1 MRCFHLF
8 LTCILSF
15 AAKESGKINFSS
27 YHVCFISPYQVSFLL
42 DVSLSFIPIFY
53 LPLKSEIHSS
63 IMLLFPRIFLISSI
77 FLLPLFV
84 FLAHIVL
91 FILFIFTLSFSSLC
105 ELYYKLSPLGLYTSS
120 FFWNSFSLFWFSL
133 VSFSSFCLLFYS
145 FYLSFY
151 HSFFLSF
158 IRSIFPSFYF
168 VRNNEGASI
177 SSLAN
182 QSQRLDNRNKQ
193 YIFIHKFSPKIFNKR
208 QYCMTYKTPLVLF
221 FLKNMTCI
229 FYAKLRHLF
238 THVVGFQ

>member
-1 MRCFHLF
+1 MSIFLSGPVVEQNWKVFLFLNELTCFGTSLKVERFFFCICLARSDEEFMQIQQIIFCIGRNDVFSGIENKSIIFAVRCFHLF

-63 IMLLFPRIFLISSI
+63 IMLLFSRIFLISSI

-91 FILFIFTLSFSSLC
+91 FILFIFTLSFSNLC

-120 FFWNSFSLFWFSL
+120 FF
-133 VSFSSFCLLFYS
+133 
-145 FYLSFY
+145 
-151 HSFFLSF
+151 
-158 IRSIFPSFYF
+158 
-168 VRNNEGASI
+168 
-177 SSLAN
+177 
-182 QSQRLDNRNKQ
+182 
-193 YIFIHKFSPKIFNKR
+193 
-208 QYCMTYKTPLVLF
+208 
-221 FLKNMTCI
+221 
-229 FYAKLRHLF
+229 
-238 THVVGFQ
+238 